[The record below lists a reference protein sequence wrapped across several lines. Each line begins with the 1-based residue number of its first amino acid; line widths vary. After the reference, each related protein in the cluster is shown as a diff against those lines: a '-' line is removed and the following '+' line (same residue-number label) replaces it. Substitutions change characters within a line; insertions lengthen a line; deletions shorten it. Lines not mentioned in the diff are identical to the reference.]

1 MLPTPVFLPGKPHG
15 HRSLV
20 GYSPWCC
27 KKQTRLSNYTTPT
40 TKVSTILSGLPWWRS
55 PKESTCSA
63 GDVGDTGSIRGSQRS
78 PGEATHSGVLA
89 WRTPWTEEP
98 GGLHFIGLPR
108 VGHHGS
114 DWACTMFIMLGS
126 EFYIKFS
133 FKKLRKIHRNK
144 VTQHLCFVVLETRKK
159 TKFSNALPYEFVQA
173 NPAFL
178 GGLIIYFS
186 LKINASCCF
195 QCF

>member
-27 KKQTRLSNYTTPT
+27 NSQTRLSNYTTST
-40 TKVSTILSGLPWWRS
+40 TKVSTILSRLPWWRS
-55 PKESTCSA
+55 PKESTCNA
-63 GDVGDTGSIRGSQRS
+63 GDVGDTGSIHGSQRS

-108 VGHHGS
+108 VGHNGS
-114 DWACTMFIMLGS
+114 YWACTMFIMLSS
-126 EFYIKFS
+126 EFYIKFL

-144 VTQHLCFVVLETRKK
+144 VKQHLCIVVLETRKK
-159 TKFSNALPYEFVQA
+159 TKFSNALPYEFVSL
-173 NPAFL
+173 FL
-178 GGLIIYFS
+178 SKQILHS
-186 LKINASCCF
+186 
-195 QCF
+195 